1 MEDLEGKLKEA
12 SDARMRLIATDGDPP
27 DRPSSHA
34 KRHKRL
40 FCYTYYVNGNLPCVN
55 RPISALHGSISLCHA
70 MK

>member
-34 KRHKRL
+34 KRHNRL
-40 FCYTYYVNGNLPCVN
+40 LLHLLCNWKLALCQQANFCIPRFC
-55 RPISALHGSISLCHA
+55 
-70 MK
+70 